1 MVSVLPFNSAVPGL
15 NTAEVYRNFIP
26 VKLIEKKEK
35 QLIITLCLPFP
46 YKFDRNEKTTM
57 EKIVTVLVNI

>member
-1 MVSVLPFNSAVPGL
+1 MLPFNSAVPGL

-35 QLIITLCLPFP
+35 QLRKEAYLNKQLE
-46 YKFDRNEKTTM
+46 EKKS
-57 EKIVTVLVNI
+57 KIQQQKELIHQIVL